1 MARGFESFDRETPPE
16 TLPPGLPVK
25 TIGRFL
31 VVTFILSIFLL
42 VVTSGIK
49 DESGALV
56 NADSLNAADTAV
68 LNPLSFGTMTMG
80 FKLQTWSSCKFSKFP
95 TDNTMREIADL
106 LYRLQANY
114 SNVLPQWLREYSL
127 PYNLTVAG
135 VLSSTGFDELAAFG
149 KRTRSSVG
157 SAIPTGYNEK
167 QFILAHTFKARTG
180 DSARA
185 FASTFFNN
193 PNDIQYVEYPKGK
206 DPFIRFYDICDRY
219 LSEVKHNPN
228 ASAELKAY
236 GSSSQMNASL
246 AHLRAKLNL
255 PDNVDLSVVDVRAA
269 FAACA
274 FDIMV
279 YGITKQW
286 CSLMDQAFLNR
297 LDYAEDLE
305 AFYEQGA
312 GFKINYEMAA
322 VLLQDIYSFMKKFT
336 MGETSVVGNLRFGH
350 AETTLPLMT
359 LLGYG
364 DRTKLLASW
373 TDDQINS
380 RGFRTSVLSPT
391 ASNIDFRLYRS
402 RTDQKYY
409 VSVWIQ
415 EIEAPLPGC
424 DGATYCELSKVEEL
438 WGYYLNNYNFKA
450 DCALLKRK
458 KPHKP

>member
-68 LNPLSFGTMTMG
+68 LNPLSFGTMTMYWDQRG
-80 FKLQTWSSCKFSKFP
+80 VTS
-95 TDNTMREIADL
+95 DL
-106 LYRLQANY
+106 LL
-114 SNVLPQWLREYSL
+114 SNVRVEGVQASDLELLQIQQRLANEHGVQWAQPSH
-127 PYNLTVAG
+127 
-135 VLSSTGFDELAAFG
+135 
-149 KRTRSSVG
+149 
-157 SAIPTGYNEK
+157 TGYNEK

-193 PNDIQYVEYPKGK
+193 PNDIQYIEYPKGK

-219 LSEVKHNPN
+219 LSEVKHNPD